1 MTDDHAEKPVL
12 LKDEFVTHGSQGQGV
27 HPTLRPQEKHQ
38 ARPGSGHEGPL
49 PRVFIMRHSHLAGT
63 SPNAQEA
70 EPRGWG
76 LWLEVFAKPLWELG
90 CRGDADSP
98 GPAVSGRAA
107 LAAPSAKADR
117 RRRMPSNAQVGQDGV
132 RWSLA
137 SAVCRPAYVP
147 SC

>member
-1 MTDDHAEKPVL
+1 
-12 LKDEFVTHGSQGQGV
+12 
-27 HPTLRPQEKHQ
+27 
-38 ARPGSGHEGPL
+38 
-49 PRVFIMRHSHLAGT
+49 MRHSHLAGT